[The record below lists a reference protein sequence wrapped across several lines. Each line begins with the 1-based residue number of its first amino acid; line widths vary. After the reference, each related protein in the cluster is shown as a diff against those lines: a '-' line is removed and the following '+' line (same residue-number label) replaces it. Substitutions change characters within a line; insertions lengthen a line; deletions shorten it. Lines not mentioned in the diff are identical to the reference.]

1 MRQTGFIVLVAWL
14 CAAGFAF
21 GSEEPASAKPEQSN
35 ATEKVPTDLPA
46 AISQLGNERFEIRE
60 AATRQLS
67 QTGVE
72 AIAPLLKAAAGDN
85 LEVTWRAIKALTRI
99 LDTEDEAIFDSA
111 EAALEQLETSTN
123 RSAARRAAVALETQP
138 TRRWK
143 RSLARFEAAG
153 GWPIVSESDVRRDNG
168 QMQPGAIHLPTY
180 LVIPSEWKGGDAA
193 LIHLKRMDSV
203 MAIEGRLN
211 VYVVDGADVTPQALD
226 ELQNSMRAI
235 AFSPRGKARL
245 AVSFKP
251 DVRGRITEVGTIEPD
266 AAELT
271 RKSLKQGDWFVKY
284 DGVTLVDFD
293 HLTRIT
299 RTHNVGDKIP
309 VEVLRDGDLVPIEI
323 ELTGWKKP
331 EKKPAN
337 APQGK

>member
-1 MRQTGFIVLVAWL
+1 MRQSWFVFMGAWL
-14 CAAGFAF
+14 CTAGFAR
-21 GSEEPASAKPEQSN
+21 GGEEPPAGKPEQSSS
-35 ATEKVPTDLPA
+35 AAKVPADIPA
-46 AISQLGNERFEIRE
+46 AISQLGDERYEVRE

-67 QTGVE
+67 HTGVQS
-72 AIAPLLKAAAGDN
+72 IAPLLKAATGDN
-85 LEVTWRAIKALTRI
+85 LEVTWRAIKVLTRI
-99 LDTEDEAIFDSA
+99 LDTDDEAVFDSA

-153 GWPIVSESDVRRDNG
+153 GWSIVSAGDVMRDNG
-168 QMQPGAIHLPTY
+168 QMQSSAIQLPTY
-180 LVIPSEWKGGDAA
+180 LVIGPDWKGGDAA

-203 MAIEGRLN
+203 IAIEGRLN
-211 VYVVDGADVTPQALD
+211 VYVVDGSNITPQVLD
-226 ELQNSMRAI
+226 DLQNSMRFI
-235 AFSPRGKARL
+235 AFSSRGKARL

-251 DVRGRITEVGTIEPD
+251 DVRGRITEVGTVEPD

-271 RKSLKQGDWFVKY
+271 RKNLKQGDWIVKY
-284 DGVTLVDFD
+284 DGVTLIDFE

-309 VEVLRDGDLVPIEI
+309 VEVLREGDLVPIEI